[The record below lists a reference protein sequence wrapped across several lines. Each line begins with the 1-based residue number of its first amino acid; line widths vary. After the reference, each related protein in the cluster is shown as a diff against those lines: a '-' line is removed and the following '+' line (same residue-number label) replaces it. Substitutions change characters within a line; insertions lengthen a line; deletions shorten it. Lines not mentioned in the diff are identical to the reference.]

1 MELTGTFQA
10 VSATFHARR
19 IKVVVICQI
28 IEYDEI
34 YNYNMKILQS
44 KICIIKSITVKPK
57 YLLEL
62 LYK

>member
-28 IEYDEI
+28 IGYDEI
-34 YNYNMKILQS
+34 NKI
-44 KICIIKSITVKPK
+44 
-57 YLLEL
+57 
-62 LYK
+62 